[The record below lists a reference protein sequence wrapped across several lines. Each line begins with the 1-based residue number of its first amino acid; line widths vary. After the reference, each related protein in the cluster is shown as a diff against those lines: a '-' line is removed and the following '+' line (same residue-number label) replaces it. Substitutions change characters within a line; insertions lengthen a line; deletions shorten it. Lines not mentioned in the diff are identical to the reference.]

1 MMTIKDAFKQIC
13 IHSSSIEFFPSENN
27 IKHVRA
33 EFAYFSIDVIE
44 YFMSNKEMTVNALKF
59 TEQYFKKELKVTLRK
74 GKDIKEEYLPIE
86 KLRESVLIET
96 DNEHVKSSFYDDYS
110 LLYVVV
116 KIKNLDRISV
126 LCRDNKVA
134 VEIICE
140 KLPENIIN
148 SFEAT
153 RVICQKLI

>member
-1 MMTIKDAFKQIC
+1 MIFDEEKNEIKPLVEDK
-13 IHSSSIEFFPSENN
+13 
-27 IKHVRA
+27 
-33 EFAYFSIDVIE
+33 DE
-44 YFMSNKEMTVNALKF
+44 YFKVFDRIDLIPKIEPIGI
-59 TEQYFKKELKVTLRK
+59 EYFKKELKVTLRK